1 MSQYD
6 VDDYTHALQNLMPTG
21 MAWPRSVNG
30 IQYALLRALAQS
42 FHATDV
48 TAHELLTGA
57 FPATATMMLP
67 EWEATLGLPDDCAIG
82 DIVTI
87 EQRRQAVVTKLLS
100 TGGQSKTYFIELAA
114 MLGYEVTITEY
125 RQARAGLSVCGD
137 PLNGE
142 FWPFVWLVTI
152 TKDNPNGSIR
162 LLRCRLDAFSPSH
175 TVFQITIE
183 SNLKLTLTL
192 SNGVLSGEL
201 TANAGIVVSGVDITL
216 FYSLAGGKTETVV
229 VKTDSDGKFSVT
241 PGFNIGYDVLAHAT
255 VLNQLGEW
263 ENVESSLSTRFK
275 FNGVIKFN
283 GSNKFRG

>member
-1 MSQYD
+1 MNQYGI
-6 VDDYTHALQNLMPTG
+6 DDYTHALQNLMPTG
-21 MAWPRSVNG
+21 MAWPRSVGG

-42 FHATDV
+42 FHVTDV

-57 FPATATMMLP
+57 FPPTATMLLP

-152 TKDNPNGSIR
+152 TKDNPDGPIR
-162 LLRCRLDAFSPSH
+162 LLKCRLDAFSPSH
-175 TVFQITIE
+175 TVLQFLDDRGEVIE
-183 SNLKLTLTL
+183 
-192 SNGVLSGEL
+192 
-201 TANAGIVVSGVDITL
+201 
-216 FYSLAGGKTETVV
+216 
-229 VKTDSDGKFSVT
+229 
-241 PGFNIGYDVLAHAT
+241 DV
-255 VLNQLGEW
+255 
-263 ENVESSLSTRFK
+263 F
-275 FNGVIKFN
+275 FNGAVSFN
-283 GSNKFRG
+283 GSTMFRGNNVKPG